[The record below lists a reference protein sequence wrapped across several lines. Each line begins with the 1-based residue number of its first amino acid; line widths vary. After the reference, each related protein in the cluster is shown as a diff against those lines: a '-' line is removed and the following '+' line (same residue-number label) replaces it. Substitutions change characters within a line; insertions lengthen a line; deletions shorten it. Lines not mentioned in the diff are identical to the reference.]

1 MSLTALQLSE
11 KVLEET
17 LQFMSPSEIWEYA
30 TEKGYDCSS
39 NLHGKTPWST
49 IGAQIYTDIQKNGC
63 DSIFVK
69 SSAHK
74 QKFGLKKID
83 YSNPDRAASPEDA
96 IMKSKVSERD
106 LHPLLV
112 AYVNSNNHFHGH
124 TRTIHHESSRKSTKN
139 AEKWMHPDL
148 VAVCLPFDD
157 LSQQSITLAKNSGID
172 TITIFSFEMKQ
183 EIVGSNVREY
193 YFQAVSN
200 SSWAN
205 EGYLVAPKISEDAM
219 DQLSRLNSSFGIGV
233 IKLNLDDVYQS
244 EVVLPSRFSDLDIGM
259 IDNLSSINEDFRKF
273 VISVNDSMQVG
284 HFVGEGYDHVMD
296 NTELEDYLKKKFSIS
311 ERK

>member
-11 KVLEET
+11 KVLKESS
-17 LQFMSPSEIWEYA
+17 QYMSPQEIWEYA
-30 TEKGYDCSS
+30 VKKGYDKSS
-39 NLHGKTPWST
+39 NLKGKTPSRSL
-49 IGAQIYTDIQKNGC
+49 GAQMYMNIQRLGE
-63 DSIFVK
+63 K
-69 SSAHK
+69 SVFIKAEGHN
-74 QKFGLKKID
+74 QKFGLRD
-83 YSNPDRAASPEDA
+83 QNYAEPAGSVLNEPETRF
-96 IMKSKVSERD
+96 KVIERD

-112 AYVNSNNHFHGH
+112 AFVNSNSHFHGR
-124 TRTIHHESSRKSTKN
+124 TKTIHHESSKKSTKN

-148 VAVCLPFDD
+148 VSVRLPFDD
-157 LSQQSITLAKNSGID
+157 LSKESIILAQNSGIE

-233 IKLNLDDVYQS
+233 IKLNLDDIYQS
-244 EVVLPSRFSDLDIGM
+244 EILLPSAERKLDIGM
-259 IDNLSSINEDFRKF
+259 IDELSSINEDFKRLILLINESMKLGRF
-273 VISVNDSMQVG
+273 VDQ
-284 HFVGEGYDHVMD
+284 EYDHVMD
-296 NTELEDYLKKKFSIS
+296 DAELEEYLKKFDKY
-311 ERK
+311 

>member
-11 KVLEET
+11 KVLKESS
-17 LQFMSPSEIWEYA
+17 QYMSPQEIWEYA
-30 TEKGYDCSS
+30 VKKGYDKSS
-39 NLHGKTPWST
+39 NLKGKTPAAT
-49 IGAQIYTDIQKNGC
+49 LGAQMYVNIQKLGE
-63 DSIFVK
+63 K
-69 SSAHK
+69 SVFIKAEGHN
-74 QKFGLKKID
+74 QKFGLRD
-83 YSNPDRAASPEDA
+83 QNYAEPAGSVLNEPETR
-96 IMKSKVSERD
+96 SKVIERD

-112 AYVNSNNHFHGH
+112 AFVNSNSHFHGR
-124 TRTIHHESSRKSTKN
+124 TKTIHHESSKKSTKN

-148 VAVCLPFDD
+148 VSVRLPFDD
-157 LSQQSITLAKNSGID
+157 LSKESIILAQNSGIE

-233 IKLNLDDVYQS
+233 IKLNLDDIYQS
-244 EVVLPSRFSDLDIGM
+244 EIVLPSVERKLDIGM
-259 IDNLSSINEDFRKF
+259 IDELSSINEDFKRLILLINESMKLGRF
-273 VISVNDSMQVG
+273 VDQ
-284 HFVGEGYDHVMD
+284 EYDHVMD
-296 NTELEDYLKKKFSIS
+296 DAELEDYLKKFQ
-311 ERK
+311 

>member
-11 KVLEET
+11 KVLKESS
-17 LQFMSPSEIWEYA
+17 QYMSPQEIWEYA
-30 TEKGYDCSS
+30 VKKGYDKSS
-39 NLHGKTPWST
+39 NLKGKTPSRSL
-49 IGAQIYTDIQKNGC
+49 GAQMYMNIQRLGE
-63 DSIFVK
+63 K
-69 SSAHK
+69 SVFIKAEGHN
-74 QKFGLKKID
+74 QKFGLRD
-83 YSNPDRAASPEDA
+83 QNYAEPAGSVLNEPETRF
-96 IMKSKVSERD
+96 KVIERD

-112 AYVNSNNHFHGH
+112 AFVNSNSHFHGR
-124 TRTIHHESSRKSTKN
+124 TKTIHHESSKKSTKN

-148 VAVCLPFDD
+148 VSVRLPFDD
-157 LSQQSITLAKNSGID
+157 LSKESIILAQNSGIE

-233 IKLNLDDVYQS
+233 IKLNLDDIYQS
-244 EVVLPSRFSDLDIGM
+244 EIVLPSAERKLDIGM
-259 IDNLSSINEDFRKF
+259 IDELSSINEDFKRLILLINESMKLGRF
-273 VISVNDSMQVG
+273 VDQ
-284 HFVGEGYDHVMD
+284 EYDHVMD
-296 NTELEDYLKKKFSIS
+296 DAELEEYLKKFDKY
-311 ERK
+311 

>member
-11 KVLEET
+11 KVLKESS
-17 LQFMSPSEIWEYA
+17 QYMSPQEIWEYA
-30 TEKGYDCSS
+30 VKKGYDKLSKL
-39 NLHGKTPWST
+39 NGKTPAAT
-49 IGAQIYTDIQKNGC
+49 LGAQMYVNIQKLGE
-63 DSIFVK
+63 K
-69 SSAHK
+69 SVFIKAEGHN
-74 QKFGLKKID
+74 QKFGLRD
-83 YSNPDRAASPEDA
+83 QNYAEPAGSVLNEQPEA
-96 IMKSKVSERD
+96 RSKVIERD

-112 AYVNSNNHFHGH
+112 AFVNSNSHFHGH
-124 TRTIHHESSRKSTKN
+124 TKTIHHESSKKSTKN

-148 VAVCLPFDD
+148 VSVRLPFDD
-157 LSQQSITLAKNSGID
+157 LSKQSITLAQNSGIE

-233 IKLNLDDVYQS
+233 IKLNLDDIYQS
-244 EVVLPSRFSDLDIGM
+244 EIVLPSAERKLDIGM
-259 IDNLSSINEDFRKF
+259 IDELSSINRDFGNF
-273 VISVNDSMQVG
+273 IELINDSMELG
-284 HFVGEGYDHVMD
+284 KFVDQECDHVMD
-296 NTELEDYLKKKFSIS
+296 DAELEEYQKKFQ
-311 ERK
+311 

>member
-11 KVLEET
+11 KVLKESS
-17 LQFMSPSEIWEYA
+17 QYMSPQEIWEYA
-30 TEKGYDCSS
+30 VKKGYDKSS
-39 NLHGKTPWST
+39 NLKGKTPSRSL
-49 IGAQIYTDIQKNGC
+49 GAQMYMNIQRLGE
-63 DSIFVK
+63 K
-69 SSAHK
+69 SVFIKAEGHN
-74 QKFGLKKID
+74 QKFGLRNQN
-83 YSNPDRAASPEDA
+83 YAESAGSALNEPETR
-96 IMKSKVSERD
+96 SKVIERD

-112 AYVNSNNHFHGH
+112 AFVNSNSHFHGR
-124 TRTIHHESSRKSTKN
+124 TKTIHHESSKKSTKN

-148 VAVCLPFDD
+148 VSVRLPFDD
-157 LSQQSITLAKNSGID
+157 LSKESIILAQNSGIE

-233 IKLNLDDVYQS
+233 IKLNLDDIYQS
-244 EVVLPSRFSDLDIGM
+244 EIVLPSAERKLDIGM
-259 IDNLSSINEDFRKF
+259 IDELSSINEDFKRLILLINESMKLGRF
-273 VISVNDSMQVG
+273 VDQ
-284 HFVGEGYDHVMD
+284 EYDHVMD
-296 NTELEDYLKKKFSIS
+296 DAELEEYLKKFQ
-311 ERK
+311 

>member
-11 KVLEET
+11 KVLKESS
-17 LQFMSPSEIWEYA
+17 QYMSPQEIWEYA
-30 TEKGYDCSS
+30 VKKGYDKLSKL
-39 NLHGKTPWST
+39 NGKTPAAT
-49 IGAQIYTDIQKNGC
+49 LGAQMYMNIQRLGE
-63 DSIFVK
+63 K
-69 SSAHK
+69 SVFIKAEGHN
-74 QKFGLKKID
+74 QKFGLRD
-83 YSNPDRAASPEDA
+83 QNYAEPAGSVLNEPETR
-96 IMKSKVSERD
+96 SKVIERD

-112 AYVNSNNHFHGH
+112 AFVNSNSHFHGR
-124 TRTIHHESSRKSTKN
+124 TKTIHHESSKKSTKN

-148 VAVCLPFDD
+148 VSVRLPFDD
-157 LSQQSITLAKNSGID
+157 LSKESIILAQNSGIE

-233 IKLNLDDVYQS
+233 IKLNLDDIYQS
-244 EVVLPSRFSDLDIGM
+244 EIVLPSAERKLDIGM
-259 IDNLSSINEDFRKF
+259 IDELSSINEDFKRLILLINESMKLGRF
-273 VISVNDSMQVG
+273 VDQ
-284 HFVGEGYDHVMD
+284 EYDHVMD
-296 NTELEDYLKKKFSIS
+296 DTELEGYLKKFLN
-311 ERK
+311 